1 VEDPSLCRNAVE
13 ETLRYDP
20 PSQYQGRVLARDADV
35 DGTTIPKGARLLI
48 INGASGRDPRKFPEP
63 DRYDVGREIDMHL
76 GLGHGQH
83 ICLGASLARLESR
96 IGLEELLARIPEY
109 DVPEH
114 GIERMHSSN
123 VRGFSGLILNY

>member
-1 VEDPSLCRNAVE
+1 M
-13 ETLRYDP
+13 
-20 PSQYQGRVLARDADV
+20 V
-35 DGTTIPKGARLLI
+35 DQAIPKGAKMLI

-83 ICLGASLARLESR
+83 ICLGASLARLESC
-96 IGLEELLARIPEY
+96 IALEEFFRRFGEY
-109 DVPEH
+109 EVPEE

-123 VRGFSGLILNY
+123 VRGFSGLVLRY